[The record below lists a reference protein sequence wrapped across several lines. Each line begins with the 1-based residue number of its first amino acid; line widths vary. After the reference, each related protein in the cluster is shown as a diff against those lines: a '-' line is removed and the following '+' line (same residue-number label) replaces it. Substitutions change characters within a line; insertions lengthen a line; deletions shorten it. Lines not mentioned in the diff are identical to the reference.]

1 MQENETCRYAMD
13 GYANDTYAI
22 DIAQI
27 EQNIAIVNAMEN
39 ARSAVSQSNIDPSC
53 ITILEWLICFF
64 RFPPCLDTKLILPCG
79 STCGELILFFLVCFD
94 TINKT
99 ITDPTVRE
107 HFNSY
112 GCRLPE
118 SYYVGYD
125 RRYFVISNTQCVGAP
140 VTG

>member
-1 MQENETCRYAMD
+1 MPENETCRYATD
-13 GYANDTYAI
+13 SYANGTYAI

-39 ARSAVSQSNIDPSC
+39 ARSTVSESNIDPSC
-53 ITILEWLICFF
+53 ITILEWFICFF
-64 RFPPCLDTKLILPCG
+64 RFPPCLDTKLLLPCG

-125 RRYFVISNTQCVGAP
+125 RRYFVVSNTQCVGAP
-140 VTG
+140 ITG

>member
-39 ARSAVSQSNIDPSC
+39 ARSAVSESNIDPSC

-94 TINKT
+94 IINKT

-125 RRYFVISNTQCVGAP
+125 RRYFVVSNTQCVGAP
-140 VTG
+140 ITG